1 MTWAERRVLARAL
14 VLLPITVVGL
24 RVFGYVRMR
33 AFLAHGE
40 GTRPAG
46 QDLPAAQAL
55 ARLVH
60 GAAQWSPA
68 RANCLPRSLVLFRLL
83 AKQGLQAEL
92 RLGVAKSD
100 GSVTAHAWVE
110 HAGVAL
116 GEPEA
121 TGQRFSTLHVD

>member
-14 VLLPITVVGL
+14 VLLPVTVAGI
-24 RVFGYVRMR
+24 RVFGYGRMR
-33 AFLAHGE
+33 AFLVPDE
-40 GTRPAG
+40 GSGPAG

-55 ARLVH
+55 ARLVY
-60 GAAQWSPA
+60 GAAGWSPG
-68 RANCLPRSLVLFRLL
+68 RASCLPRSLVLCRLL
-83 AKQGLQAEL
+83 AKQGLQAEI

-116 GEPEA
+116 AEPVEI
-121 TGQRFSTLHVD
+121 GQRFSTLHVD